1 MKADEKSQPDS
12 SGLQGERAKNTV
24 QGESGKFSAGC
35 LEKYF
40 TVKLLKDWNR
50 GPKPGESAFGGFQD
64 LVEQTS
70 EQPGLNLVF
79 DHAFEQS
86 LPG

>member
-1 MKADEKSQPDS
+1 MKADEESEPDS
-12 SGLQGERAKNTV
+12 FGLQGERAKITV
-24 QGESGKFSAGC
+24 QGESGKVSSAC

-50 GPKPGESAFGGFQD
+50 GPKSGESAFGGFQY

-79 DHAFEQS
+79 DYAFEQS
-86 LPG
+86 LPM